1 MPSLDLPPIG
11 DGESGLALPTG
22 DGLGEDWNLPLD
34 MPAYEVVAKPDKGPR
49 DRSPE
54 LLFIPN
60 TQNLYPRIAQRRGI
74 SGRTVARLTLNREGR
89 VVDSGASPRRVVCLC
104 CGSVA
109 LNSCTAA
116 EQPMPPCGVA
126 RRRRASRGVYARI
139 ASPVGSSSRIVPSAP
154 YANAAAAAQD
164 LPRSTVQGP
173 EWGDCCA
180 ARRPDAP
187 VAVSIAG

>member
-89 VVDSGASPRRVVCLC
+89 VVDSSIIQSEPAGVFDEATKRALSRVRYRPAIRGGKPVD
-104 CGSVA
+104 SV
-109 LNSCTAA
+109 
-116 EQPMPPCGVA
+116 V
-126 RRRRASRGVYARI
+126 
-139 ASPVGSSSRIVPSAP
+139 
-154 YANAAAAAQD
+154 D
-164 LPRSTVQGP
+164 LEFTWTP
-173 EWGDCCA
+173 EEEW
-180 ARRPDAP
+180 
-187 VAVSIAG
+187 